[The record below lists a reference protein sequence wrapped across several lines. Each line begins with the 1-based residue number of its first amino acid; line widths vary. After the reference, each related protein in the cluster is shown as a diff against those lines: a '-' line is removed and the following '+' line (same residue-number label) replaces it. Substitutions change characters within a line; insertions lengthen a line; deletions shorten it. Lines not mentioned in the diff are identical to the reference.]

1 MTPCVK
7 EPPRRQFAIRFTD
20 GAEKVVRAD
29 KLTRPSSP
37 MPWYSLERDGE
48 VVAEYDA
55 KGVSGWC
62 MEEVDG

>member
-7 EPPRRQFAIRFTD
+7 EPP
-20 GAEKVVRAD
+20 
-29 KLTRPSSP
+29 
-37 MPWYSLERDGE
+37 WYTLERDGE